1 MNSMV
6 NVIDMRDFDCM
17 FDNLEEYFNKHGYT
31 LGNDADRLQELMHCI
46 QYCYIHGVA
55 TGSQIE
61 SMKKKFRKQVSGSL
75 KELDNVKNGCI
86 RGRRLTDKEYKEML
100 FREQV
105 KETRSG
111 KIEKEYLMIADLME
125 YHFASE
131 DSSNE

>member
-1 MNSMV
+1 MNWLVNNMA
-6 NVIDMRDFDCM
+6 NVIDMRDFDCL

-75 KELDNVKNGCI
+75 KELDNVKNT
-86 RGRRLTDKEYKEML
+86 LTVNAGL
-100 FREQV
+100 
-105 KETRSG
+105 TSG
-111 KIEKEYLMIADLME
+111 KIMCLSLCQALAPSIVA
-125 YHFASE
+125 ASKRSF
-131 DSSNE
+131 DIF